1 MVVKINTAGILGIEG
16 RSVVCECDLSPGV
29 ARFDIV
35 GLPDASVKESQD
47 RVRAATKNSGYD
59 YPFRRITVNLAPAD
73 LKKEGPVYDL
83 AILIGIMACSGQIE
97 PPSGDCAFIGELSL
111 TGEVRPVTG
120 ALPMTLALQESGIK
134 KVFLPKGNAEEAS
147 HVEGIEVY
155 PVGSITDIIDHLTGG
170 AQLRACPPARFAPTR
185 GNYPDFRH
193 VMGQKGVKRAMEI
206 AAAGGH
212 NILLI
217 GPPGSGKSMM
227 AKSLPSILPDITPE
241 EALETTK
248 IYSVA
253 GLLSP
258 SEPIV
263 TSRPFRS
270 PHHTVSSVGMAGG
283 GRIPKPGEI
292 SLAHNGVLF
301 LDELPEF
308 SKDSLEALRQPLE
321 DGKITISRA
330 SGSRT
335 YPGRI
340 MLVCAMNPCRCGYY
354 GQPGGKCTCSERSVR
369 QYMSRVSGPLMD
381 RIDIHVSVPAVDYD
395 SLERR
400 REEEPSSE
408 ILRRVTAA
416 REIQQE
422 RYSGLGISC
431 NAQLPPSAMSLY
443 CDTTEDAKNMLRAAF
458 SRLGLTARSHDK
470 ILRLARTIADL
481 DGGGQIGLKHVA
493 EAIQLRS
500 LDRDSYFN
508 QGNSYND

>member
-16 RSVVCECDLSPGV
+16 RHVVCECDLSPGM

-47 RVRAATKNSGYD
+47 RVRAAMKNSGFD

-83 AILIGIMACSGQIE
+83 AILMGIMACSGQIDV
-97 PPSGDCAFIGELSL
+97 PPDDCCFLGELSL
-111 TGEVRPVTG
+111 TGDVRPVSG
-120 ALPMTLALQESGIK
+120 ALPMAMALTDAGFKRI
-134 KVFLPKGNAEEAS
+134 FLPEGNAGEAAFARGA
-147 HVEGIEVY
+147 EIY
-155 PVGSITDIIDHLTGG
+155 PVKNI
-170 AQLRACPPARFAPTR
+170 AQLISHLRGEEPIAPMPSVPFRPER
-185 GNYPDFRH
+185 GNYPDFCH
-193 VMGQKGVKRAMEI
+193 VMGQRSVKRAMEI

-227 AKSLPSILPDITPE
+227 AKCLPSILPDMTE
-241 EALETTK
+241 AEALETTK

-253 GLLSP
+253 GLLGP
-258 SEPIV
+258 NMPMV
-263 TSRPFRS
+263 TCRPFRS

-283 GRIPKPGEI
+283 GRIPRPGEI
-292 SLAHNGVLF
+292 SLSHNGVLF

-321 DGKITISRA
+321 DGKITISRV
-330 SGSRT
+330 SGSHS
-335 YPGRI
+335 YPSRI

-354 GQPGGKCTCSERSVR
+354 GQPGGKCTCTERSVR

-395 SLERR
+395 SLASRAGR
-400 REEEPSSE
+400 TEESSAD
-408 ILRRVTAA
+408 ILSRVSAA
-416 REIQQE
+416 RARQSA
-422 RYSGLGISC
+422 RYAGSNVAC
-431 NAQLPPSAMSLY
+431 NAQLPPSMMARY
-443 CDTTEDAKNMLRAAF
+443 CTPDAEGSALLRAAF
-458 SRLGLTARSHDK
+458 SSLGLTARSHDK
-470 ILRLARTIADL
+470 VLRLARTIADL
-481 DGGGQIGLKHVA
+481 AGEEQISARHVA

-500 LDRDSYFN
+500 LDRNTYF
-508 QGNSYND
+508 SR